1 MGYNYELIKSVIQQQ
16 TDGDDMSKFI
26 ETIVRTA
33 EVNSNSNI
41 SSSSS
46 SMKTFSPQTKTD
58 TDCSDTTIPHDV
70 YMIDGADLAFS
81 FQSLLVRIINDDD
94 DGNDCETHCSLCLY
108 GKKCT
113 YRLKCN
119 YFHIER
125 LHQNLFSITESLH
138 MKARLEKSKIQ
149 HYLST
154 PTMINNN
161 RFNHTTSGPKH
172 LHMYSS
178 PIMDQTLADDTRIA
192 YEYGLTSTPISND
205 FSFVLINIFHQ
216 FNKQD
221 KLDLIHQINNI
232 HS

>member
-1 MGYNYELIKSVIQQQ
+1 
-16 TDGDDMSKFI
+16 
-26 ETIVRTA
+26 RTA

-58 TDCSDTTIPHDV
+58 TDCSDITIPHDV
-70 YMIDGADLAFS
+70 YIIDGADLAFRNHRHDQNFS
-81 FQSLLVRIINDDD
+81 ESKSLRDLERKTFLVYTNRYLITNVSLKDVRLDFTIYKQILEGTAIRYRLQNDNNFQSLLVRIINDDD
-94 DGNDCETHCSLCLY
+94 DGNDCETHCSLCIY

-113 YRLKCN
+113 YRLKCK

-125 LHQNLFSITESLH
+125 RHQNLLSITESLQ

-161 RFNHTTSGPKH
+161 GFNHTKSGPEH

-178 PIMDQTLADDTRIA
+178 PIMD
-192 YEYGLTSTPISND
+192 
-205 FSFVLINIFHQ
+205 
-216 FNKQD
+216 
-221 KLDLIHQINNI
+221 
-232 HS
+232 